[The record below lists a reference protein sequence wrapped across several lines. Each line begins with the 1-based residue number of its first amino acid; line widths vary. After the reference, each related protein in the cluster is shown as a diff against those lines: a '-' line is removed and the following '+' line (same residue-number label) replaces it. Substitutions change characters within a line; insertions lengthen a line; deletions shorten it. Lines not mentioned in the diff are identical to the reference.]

1 MTIVCVVRIVIHVF
15 AILSSKYTSRYSV
28 YMVNLVCLIT
38 LFFIHFC
45 KCVVIYSVI
54 TCDSFFFFF
63 SSRRR
68 HTRCALVTGVQ
79 TCALP
84 IYEHYSPR
92 RHHELSSLKAIAST
106 GSPLSPERYAWVYD
120 EVKKDVHLASISGG
134 TDLCGCFVL
143 GDPTS
148 PVHAG
153 EIQRP
158 GLGMAVDVWADS
170 GQPLDPRIKGELVC
184 TQPFPNQPLG
194 FWADSKN
201 LRYQAAYYD
210 RFAGAHDGY
219 GIWHHGDF
227 ASWTGSDGQ
236 AFRSS
241 GIVIHGR
248 SDTTLNPGGIRIGT
262 RSEEHT
268 SELQSLMR

>member
-1 MTIVCVVRIVIHVF
+1 MIINGVSVSCCMFCSELLYVSLIFHRVFICLLCDVELWLLFVVSVVC
-15 AILSSKYTSRYSV
+15 
-28 YMVNLVCLIT
+28 
-38 LFFIHFC
+38 
-45 KCVVIYSVI
+45 
-54 TCDSFFFFF
+54 FFF
-63 SSRRR
+63 SSRGR

-84 IYEHYSPR
+84 IS
-92 RHHELSSLKAIAST
+92 

-248 SDTTLNPGGIRIGT
+248 SEIG
-262 RSEEHT
+262 RAHV
-268 SELQSLMR
+268 

>member
-1 MTIVCVVRIVIHVF
+1 MRW
-15 AILSSKYTSRYSV
+15 SGY
-28 YMVNLVCLIT
+28 
-38 LFFIHFC
+38 
-45 KCVVIYSVI
+45 
-54 TCDSFFFFF
+54 
-63 SSRRR
+63 
-68 HTRCALVTGVQ
+68 
-79 TCALP
+79 
-84 IYEHYSPR
+84 
-92 RHHELSSLKAIAST
+92 
-106 GSPLSPERYAWVYD
+106 PLEPEPYGWVLD
-120 EVKKDVHLASISGG
+120 EVTQYVCCAAMSGG

-227 ASWTGSDGQ
+227 ASWTGSD
-236 AFRSS
+236 
-241 GIVIHGR
+241 
-248 SDTTLNPGGIRIGT
+248 

-268 SELQSLMR
+268 SELPVTNAHLVCRLLLVHKNYNTSIF